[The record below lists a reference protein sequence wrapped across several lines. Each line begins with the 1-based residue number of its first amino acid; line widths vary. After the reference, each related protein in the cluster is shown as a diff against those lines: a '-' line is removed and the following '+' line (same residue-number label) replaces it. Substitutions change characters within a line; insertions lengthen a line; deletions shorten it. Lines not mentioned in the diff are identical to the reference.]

1 MDRYGVWGAQISTP
15 INRAKV
21 FKVAQAHFGGY
32 QGSIHIN
39 ATSENGVFVPERRFL
54 FVGVFKKRVFRAC
67 GNEWEAC
74 EGL

>member
-15 INRAKV
+15 INRQRPV
-21 FKVAQAHFGGY
+21 RLFVQFGGY
-32 QGSIHIN
+32 QGPIHIN
-39 ATSENGVFVPERRFL
+39 VILERTIFVPECRFL
-54 FVGVFKKRVFRAC
+54 FVRVSKTCFRAC